1 MSEWN
6 ASTIAEFRAN
16 EGRIGA
22 YFEGAPV
29 VLRHHRGRKSGRERV
44 TPVMYLR
51 HETNPDIVYVFAT
64 KSGAPTNPAWYYNFS
79 AAG

>member
-16 EGRIGA
+16 EGRIGG

-29 VLRHHRGRKSGRERV
+29 VLLHHRGRKSGRERV
-44 TPVMYLR
+44 TPVM
-51 HETNPDIVYVFAT
+51 
-64 KSGAPTNPAWYYNFS
+64 S
-79 AAG
+79 AN